1 MLLEAPARL
10 LANVHYVTM
19 KTRLLQF
26 LLCGGLL
33 LAMTFSSASAATSSW
48 SNGLTMRLTLNH
60 MGTKKEEHIT
70 VKVLR
75 LEGSWAGPRDRMLD
89 RLNLGDYLLE
99 IEDPVTNEALYSRG
113 FNSEFDPSDTSSSV
127 VYSLRFPAP
136 SRRVAVYIKTRNAD
150 NVGFH
155 DVWHML
161 IDPADK
167 SIDKTPLPAGDVT
180 SLLHSGST
188 EEKIDLCIIGDGYSM
203 AERNKFIG
211 DARRAMQYLFST
223 APYSDH
229 QRAFNVRAVFV
240 PSVSSGIL
248 DPPSGAYVH
257 SALGMSYG
265 FNGVERAIGTL
276 DDSALR
282 EAAAV
287 TPYEFLLVITNSK
300 RYGGAADLQRL
311 SSVAIDSKF
320 ARYLVLHE
328 FSHQFA
334 GLDDEYYSLA
344 KCSKETKAEPWR
356 PNVTAN
362 ASREDLKW
370 ADLLTPSIDVPSGW
384 NKKQYEDFDSS
395 FVNKYFA
402 MRKAGTPDAEVD
414 AYIAESVYHE
424 IAMLRA
430 EALYG
435 KVGLFEGASNEA
447 CGLYRPEADC
457 MMFTINPDRF
467 CKVCTRAILRAIA
480 TYSYE

>member
-1 MLLEAPARL
+1 
-10 LANVHYVTM
+10 V
-19 KTRLLQF
+19 
-26 LLCGGLL
+26 
-33 LAMTFSSASAATSSW
+33 
-48 SNGLTMRLTLNH
+48 
-60 MGTKKEEHIT
+60 
-70 VKVLR
+70 
-75 LEGSWAGPRDRMLD
+75 
-89 RLNLGDYLLE
+89 
-99 IEDPVTNEALYSRG
+99 IEDPVTNEILYSRG
-113 FNSEFDPSDTSSSV
+113 FNSEFDPSDTWSSV

-136 SRRVAVYIKTRNAD
+136 SRSVAVDIKVRNAD

-155 DVWHML
+155 DVWHTL

-167 SIDKTPLPAGDVT
+167 SIDKTAVPPGDVT
-180 SLLHSGST
+180 SLLHSGPT
-188 EEKIDLCIIGDGYSM
+188 EEKIDLSIIGDGYLTG
-203 AERNKFIG
+203 ERDKFIG

-229 QRAFNVRAVFV
+229 QQAFNVRAVFV

-248 DPPSGAYVH
+248 DPPSGVYVH

-282 EAAAV
+282 EAASVA
-287 TPYEFLLVITNSK
+287 PYEFLLVITNSK

-334 GLDDEYYSLA
+334 GLVDEYYSLA
-344 KCSKETKAEPWR
+344 KCNAGLKTEPWR

-362 ASREDLKW
+362 ASRERLKW
-370 ADLLTPSIDVPSGW
+370 ADLLTPSIVLPSRW
-384 NKKQYEDFDSS
+384 DKKKYEDFDAA
-395 FVNKYFA
+395 FVNRYFA
-402 MRKAGTPDAEVD
+402 MRKAGTPDADVD
-414 AYIAESVYHE
+414 AYIAESVTHE
-424 IAMLRA
+424 IAMLHA
-430 EALYG
+430 EAPYG
-435 KVGLFEGASNEA
+435 QVGLFEGADNEA
-447 CGLYRPEADC
+447 CGLYRAEADC

-467 CKVCTRAILRAIA
+467 CKVCARAILRAIA

>member
-1 MLLEAPARL
+1 M
-10 LANVHYVTM
+10 
-19 KTRLLQF
+19 QF
-26 LLCGGLL
+26 LLCGTLL
-33 LAMTFSSASAATSSW
+33 LAMALPAVSATPNW

-70 VKVLR
+70 IKTLR
-75 LEGSWAGPRDRMLD
+75 LEGPWAGPRDRLLD
-89 RLNLGDYLLE
+89 TSNLGDYLLA
-99 IEDPVTNEALYSRG
+99 IEDPVTNEVLYSRG
-113 FNSEFDPSDTSSSV
+113 FNSEFDPSDTWSSV

-136 SRRVAVYIKTRNAD
+136 SRSVAVYIKIRNAD

-155 DVWHML
+155 DVWHTL

-167 SIDKTPLPAGDVT
+167 SIDKTPLLAGDVT
-180 SLLHSGST
+180 SLLNSGAT
-188 EEKIDLCIIGDGYSM
+188 EEKIDLCIIGDGYAM

-229 QRAFNVRAVFV
+229 ERAFNVRAVFV
-240 PSVSSGIL
+240 PSTSSGIL
-248 DPPSGAYVH
+248 DPPSGIYVH

-276 DDSALR
+276 DDSVLR

-287 TPYEFLLVITNSK
+287 APYEFLLVITNSK

-344 KCSKETKAEPWR
+344 KCSKDMKVEPWR

-362 ASREDLKW
+362 ASREGLKW
-370 ADLLTPSIDVPSGW
+370 ADLLAPSIEVPSGW
-384 NKKQYEDFDSS
+384 NKKQYEDFDTS
-395 FVNKYFA
+395 FVNKYFG
-402 MRKAGTPDAEVD
+402 MRKAGTPDADVN
-414 AYIAESVYHE
+414 AYIAKSVDHE
-424 IAMLRA
+424 IAMLHA

-480 TYSYE
+480 TYSLIPMNRP